1 MISFSPLYEYLK
13 KHEISKYQLIKA
25 GIVTSTEFTRI
36 SINHNFSLKFID
48 RLCKELNCEVSDII
62 KYIDD
67 SNL

>member
-25 GIVTSTEFTRI
+25 GIVTSTEFTII